1 MEHVDAAAAHAQ
13 VADCDGTLFGHRP
26 MLEPPPMSRTA
37 AAARRDLAR
46 IVGEGAVRIPVADR
60 SLLHDSTETRGLSG
74 DALGAVF
81 PGSTGEVAEVVRW
94 CARTGVPFVPRGRRH
109 GVRRRRGARTPARS

>member
-1 MEHVDAAAAHAQ
+1 MRQNRVVPSD
-13 VADCDGTLFGHRP
+13 T
-26 MLEPPPMSRTA
+26 T

-46 IVGEGAVRIPVADR
+46 IVGEGAVTIPVADR

-81 PGSTGEVAEVVRW
+81 PGSTGEVAAVVRW
-94 CARTGVPFVPRGRRH
+94 CARTGAVRAPRRRH
-109 GVRRRRGARTPARS
+109 GLCRRRCPTPARS